1 MPVESSAKA
10 PPKVV
15 KLDRALKL
23 AESWVNKM
31 SPSTPDE
38 PEEPK
43 VEARHPR
50 LGLGAKAP
58 PHVKAAASTDPVE
71 RKLFQKV
78 NARKRKSSPDTNKTS
93 RVEENEASDD
103 ETDEPESR
111 TSAFVKKR
119 AAPLSSSSLVKK
131 KSK

>member
-1 MPVESSAKA
+1 MPAESSVKA

-23 AESWVNKM
+23 AESWVSKM
-31 SPSTPDE
+31 SPSAPDE
-38 PEEPK
+38 PEEPR

-58 PHVKAAASTDPVE
+58 LNVKAAALTDPVE

-78 NARKRKSSPDTNKTS
+78 KAKRRKSSPDTSKTS
-93 RVEENEASDD
+93 HAEENEASND

-119 AAPLSSSSLVKK
+119 AAPVSSSSLVKK
-131 KSK
+131 SK